1 MVITFGNLY
10 SDRSIL
16 ISVFLEYINYAITA
30 AEPDKIRMDLLL
42 KAMKVRLALSC
53 VNPSVCLPVPCLY
66 FVIVCSIFCL
76 LLDWL
81 SFFFISLSICLIACL
96 SVCLSVSVFLSICL
110 SVCPSVCLY
119 VCQSVC
125 LSVRPSVCLFVSL
138 FVCLS
143 VWLSSCLSVCLSVCV
158 CLPVCLLVCLSFR
171 LSVCLFVCHSVW
183 LSTCLSICLSFCLT
197 VHLPVCLSGY
207 PSFSQPLFKLICHLL
222 KCKRIIFSHR
232 PWSTFSNSLFSQ
244 EFCS

>member
-16 ISVFLEYINYAITA
+16 ISVFLEYINYAVTA

-42 KAMKVRLALSC
+42 KAMKVQLALSC

-76 LLDWL
+76 LLDL
-81 SFFFISLSICLIACL
+81 LRFFFISLSICLIACL

-110 SVCPSVCLY
+110 SVCMFVSL
-119 VCQSVC
+119 SVC

-143 VWLSSCLSVCLSVCV
+143 V
-158 CLPVCLLVCLSFR
+158 
-171 LSVCLFVCHSVW
+171 
-183 LSTCLSICLSFCLT
+183 
-197 VHLPVCLSGY
+197 
-207 PSFSQPLFKLICHLL
+207 
-222 KCKRIIFSHR
+222 
-232 PWSTFSNSLFSQ
+232 
-244 EFCS
+244 